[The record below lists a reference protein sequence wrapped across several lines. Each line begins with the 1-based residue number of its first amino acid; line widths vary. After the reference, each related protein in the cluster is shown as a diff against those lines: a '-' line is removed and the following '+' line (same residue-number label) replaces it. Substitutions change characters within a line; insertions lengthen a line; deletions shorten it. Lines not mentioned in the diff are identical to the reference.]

1 MSTILL
7 DVFNNSCDR
16 IIYNSNRNV
25 QMRGFA
31 MSCKEE
37 GNRILKKAGSLIYSK
52 INRLQLGINNKKI
65 KTKTIYL
72 YVLCVLLPVLVTNAL
87 IINYTSMA
95 SRDEKRM
102 NINNIVES
110 VKYEITSSF
119 DSAVYVIIDIY
130 ANASIYN
137 FLDTKYANHGSYLN
151 AYNRIFNNYAF
162 NASSKFFVNG
172 ITLYS
177 DNETMISG
185 GRYFRI
191 DSVKSD
197 KWYQQFVQSDRNIFI
212 YPYYDDIEFNKR
224 RIISVIR
231 KLNYQGDNGIAKIV
245 KLDLN
250 YSMINENIKSSALNT
265 DVYICYGDKILFC
278 SNKGDVDIK
287 TDYSDVSSIPMNRV
301 QLHKTFNVYGYDYDI
316 YLTGYKS
323 NYNSKLLDN
332 LWILAILL
340 LADALI
346 PAGMLSLFST
356 SITKRVLLLGSY
368 MKKVKVDEF
377 DLIPVCEGKDE
388 IGELLYNYN
397 LMVGIIKNL
406 FEYEYKSKL
415 EQQELFLARQQ
426 AELLALHSQ
435 VNPHFMFNVL
445 ESIRMH
451 SVIKGEKETS
461 RMIESLARLMRKSA
475 EWGSDLIT
483 VDQEISFIEDYLS
496 LQKYRYGDTFK
507 YKIKVSKEC
516 GLYMIPSLVLVTFVE
531 NACVHGFNREGHSGT
546 IFISVYEESQN
557 LFIQVEDTG
566 IGMETDQ
573 VKKLEKVLN
582 EADIAKLQKSTSLG
596 MLNAC
601 IRLKKC
607 CSNQMKIII
616 ESEEQAGTCIIIK
629 IPINDIRRT
638 SI

>member
-1 MSTILL
+1 MS
-7 DVFNNSCDR
+7 
-16 IIYNSNRNV
+16 Y
-25 QMRGFA
+25 
-31 MSCKEE
+31 KEA
-37 GNRILKKAGSLIYSK
+37 GNRIINKAVRLIYSE
-52 INRLQLGINNKKI
+52 INKLQLVINNKKI

-72 YVLCVLLPVLVTNAL
+72 YVLCVLFPVLVTNAL
-87 IINYTSMA
+87 IVNYTLMA

-119 DSAVYVIIDIY
+119 ESAVYVIIDIY

-137 FLDTKYANHGSYLN
+137 FLDTQYTTDGNFLN

-162 NASSKFFVNG
+162 NASSKFLVNG

-177 DNETMISG
+177 DNSTMISG

-191 DSVKSD
+191 DSIKSEEWYKQFIKSD
-197 KWYQQFVQSDRNIFI
+197 GDIFI
-212 YPYYDDIEFNKR
+212 YPYYDDMEFNKR
-224 RIISVIR
+224 RIISVVR
-231 KLNYQGDNGIAKIV
+231 KLNYQGNNGIAKIV

-250 YSMINENIKSSALNT
+250 YSMINENIRSSALNT
-265 DVYICYGDKILFC
+265 DIYICYGDKVLFY
-278 SNKGDVDIK
+278 SRKGDAAIK
-287 TDYSDVSSIPMNRV
+287 SDYYDVSIIPMDKI
-301 QLHKTFNVYGYDYDI
+301 QIHKTFNVYGYDYDI
-316 YLTGYKS
+316 YLSGYKS
-323 NYNSKLLDN
+323 NYNAKLLDN

-340 LADALI
+340 LVDALI
-346 PAGMLSLFST
+346 PAGMLSLFGT
-356 SITKRVLLLGSY
+356 SITKRVLLLGNY

-377 DLIPVCEGKDE
+377 ELIPVCEGKDE
-388 IGELLYNYN
+388 IGELLDNYN

-415 EQQELFLARQQ
+415 EQQELCLARQQ

-496 LQKYRYGDTFK
+496 LQKYRYGDTFN
-507 YKIKVSKEC
+507 YKIRISKGC

-531 NACVHGFNREGHSGT
+531 NSCVHGLNREGHSGT
-546 IFISVYEESQN
+546 IFISIYEEN
-557 LFIQVEDTG
+557 RYLFIQVEDTG
-566 IGMETDQ
+566 IGMEADQ
-573 VKKLEKVLN
+573 VRELEKVLN

-607 CSNQMKIII
+607 CSNQTKIII
-616 ESEEQAGTCIIIK
+616 ESEELAGTCIIIK
-629 IPINDIRRT
+629 IPIDDIKT
-638 SI
+638 N